1 MLFDATQQ
9 YIASQ
14 IAHSSS
20 VSDTFLVNVEIEQLI
35 ENGVAQLVL
44 EKLSQQQSKPFITP
58 IIARL
63 KQFSTQLEVIHALQ
77 TKAFTDVFHALNK
90 HDIDFVV
97 LKGWALSY
105 TIYSSPHHRP
115 KTDIDILIA
124 DDNKQKAKHLLTQ
137 LGYNNPRGWEPEA
150 IIDQFSMRKLLVKGV
165 YANIDVHLRLTND
178 KTLQPLFPWS
188 KLLAA
193 SCYQQGLDCRVISK
207 PYALVHAVVHL
218 LHHAC
223 NGDFIKLIW
232 FYDIYCLT
240 ETLTSVELEELL
252 TIINRTGL
260 SNIVA
265 LCIHEQRM
273 LFPSDKAEVI
283 EKKISRITGDS
294 KFNYLTKK
302 PSRQR
307 VIIRNFLQTKGF
319 IKKLK
324 MVTETFFP
332 PREEIYLK
340 YGRRSK
346 WQLPFLY
353 LRRILNGMIRLL
365 KH

>member
-9 YIASQ
+9 YIATQ

-20 VSDTFLVNVEIEQLI
+20 VSDNFLVNVEIEQLV

-44 EKLSQQQSKPFITP
+44 EKVSQQQSKPFITP

-77 TKAFTDVFHALNK
+77 TKAFTDVFHALKK

-137 LGYNNPRGWEPEA
+137 LGYTNPRGWEPEA
-150 IIDQFSMRKLLVKGV
+150 IIDQFSMRKMLVKGV

-188 KLLAA
+188 KILAT
-193 SCYQQGLDCRVISK
+193 SNHQKNLDCKVIDK
-207 PYALVHAVVHL
+207 PYALIHAVVHL

-232 FYDIYCLT
+232 FYDIYQLT
-240 ETLTSVELEELL
+240 ETLTPGEEAELFDILS
-252 TIINRTGL
+252 TTGL
-260 SNIVA
+260 STVFTFCLN
-265 LCIHEQRM
+265 EQFK
-273 LFPSDKAEVI
+273 LFPSKKTKEVI
-283 EKKISRITGDS
+283 SKLSKIQDVQ
-294 KFNYLTKK
+294 KYDYLTRK
-302 PSRQR
+302 PSRFK
-307 VIIRNFLQTKGF
+307 VMMRNFLQTKGL
-319 IKKLK
+319 IAKLK
-324 MVTETFFP
+324 VIKETFFP
-332 PREEIYLK
+332 PSAEIYLK
-340 YGRRSK
+340 YGEYSK

-353 LRRILNGMIRLL
+353 LKRIFLGIVRLF
-365 KH
+365 KD